1 MLLPALGLSVLL
13 SAVPVEVQTLDGTIH
28 AGTLESL
35 QDGRLELNGDG
46 VPAELNSAD
55 LLQVQPVEATA
66 PDEFAVDRASAVRLV
81 DGSLLSVKSFSLKN
95 KQAVVVSEL
104 LGEIRVPQA
113 EVHSVRLAGI
123 ESAVRDAWD
132 AQLARESKTDRL
144 VIRKNDA
151 LDFVPGVISGVDEK
165 GVHLLTNSREATVAL
180 TRVFGFVFPG
190 SPPQKREPACELL
203 LSSGDRL
210 VLKSLAIQDDRLT
223 GQLVSGPEIAV
234 PLAQVRNVDFGLGR
248 VRFLADLVETAAY
261 KSVGLI
267 TSEDVLQ
274 LRKNSNS
281 VGGSFI
287 VGEDTYVRGLWIH
300 SGTTLKYRLNRD
312 YRRLQAIVGVD
323 RSPSACARVNPRI
336 RATISGDGRQLF
348 QAEFGWDVEPQS
360 LDLDVA
366 GIRDLVIQIDPAS
379 AETIGACEH
388 LVLAEAR
395 VIK

>member
-1 MLLPALGLSVLL
+1 MLPALGLSLFL
-13 SAVPVEVQTLDGTIH
+13 SAVPVEVQTLDGSIH
-28 AGTLESL
+28 TGTLVSL
-35 QDGRLELNGDG
+35 QDGRLKLDGDG
-46 VPAELNSAD
+46 VPAELNAEN
-55 LLQVQPVEATA
+55 LLQVQPVDAAT
-66 PDEFAVDRASAVRLV
+66 PDEFAVDRAAAVRFV
-81 DGSLLSVKSFSLKN
+81 DGSLLSVKAFVLQD
-95 KQAVVVSEL
+95 KQAVATSEL
-104 LGEIRVPQA
+104 LGELRVPQS
-113 EVHSVRLAGI
+113 EVRSVRLAAI
-123 ESAVRDAWD
+123 EPAVRDAWD
-132 AQLARESKTDRL
+132 AQQERESKSDRL
-144 VIRKNDA
+144 VVRKMDA
-151 LDFVPGVISGVDEK
+151 LDFVNGVIAGVDEQ
-165 GVHLLTNSREATVAL
+165 GVHLLANNREVTAPL
-180 TRVFGFVFPG
+180 NRVFGIVFPNPA
-190 SPPQKREPACELL
+190 PPKREPACELL
-203 LSSGDRL
+203 LTSGDRL
-210 VLKSLAIQDDRLT
+210 VLKSLAIEDDRLA
-223 GQLVSGPEIAV
+223 GQLIAGPEIGV

-248 VRFLADLVETAAY
+248 VRYLADLVENAAY

-274 LRKNSNS
+274 LRKNTNS

-287 VGEDTYVRGLWIH
+287 VGEDTYARGLWIH

-323 RSPSACARVNPRI
+323 RSALACARVNPRI

-348 QAEFGWDVEPQS
+348 QAEFSWEVEPQT